1 MNFVELKSQTGQ
13 MQYEPNFNSKKAD
26 ACSIM
31 SSNSQSSEISNLRE
45 DNLKMEKTIADLKI
59 IINKNGGLCSLDQS
73 SLEKELDVLKK
84 SNLFVIKLL

>member
-1 MNFVELKSQTGQ
+1 
-13 MQYEPNFNSKKAD
+13 
-26 ACSIM
+26 M